1 MHADIHKLTLAFL
14 RFLRPSRRA
23 ITMISTWRNFTADR
37 TRQRIEVAVYWRGR
51 VPCNG
56 ARTGKKKKRKK
67 GRRNEFSCCTRAGSK
82 LASWTIAHLPAD
94 QCIIRTGLLAYTNG
108 SRIYKLRCNGHA
120 YRVGTKLSSSK
131 PTFLENFVSL
141 FAPFETKAETS
152 KSSANFFFYSIFL
165 FEEFIE
171 SYNEDSPCSSS
182 RVA

>member
-120 YRVGTKLSSSK
+120 YRVGTKLSSSL
-131 PTFLENFVSL
+131 FEAHVSRKL
-141 FAPFETKAETS
+141 RFSLCSVRDKGRDFK
-152 KSSANFFFYSIFL
+152 KLGKFFFL
-165 FEEFIE
+165 FDFFIWGI
-171 SYNEDSPCSSS
+171 Y
-182 RVA
+182 RVV